1 MKGGKIVKVKSDFIT
16 NSSSTSFIVWGI
28 TIDENELKE
37 KHGENIFASKHV
49 ILGPDIVNKTRDEF
63 FNENFYYGFQELAE
77 KQGLQVSRMEYESE
91 IMIGVSPFD
100 MEENQTL
107 KQFKEEIIK
116 CFHKIGINIKSNDLH
131 TIEECWRDG

>member
-1 MKGGKIVKVKSDFIT
+1 M
-16 NSSSTSFIVWGI
+16 WGI
-28 TIDENELKE
+28 TIDKSDLKE
-37 KHGENIFASKHV
+37 KHGEKIFASKHV

-63 FNENFYYGFQELAE
+63 FNEDFYYEFQELAE

-100 MEENQTL
+100 MEEDQTL
-107 KQFKEEIIK
+107 KQFKEKIIK
-116 CFHKIGINIKSNDLH
+116 CFHKIGINIESNDLH